1 MTIKTPDINAISG
14 VITDELLTEYD
25 EIQAVTQKEASISS
39 ISNIYQLLNK
49 GISGKEL
56 DYVNLAHTLLE
67 DEAGLN
73 NVPMGVSN
81 QSLEVLE
88 AESADLSLSRKDDT
102 NLAQGNK
109 WHPVPIWARRA
120 WKGRVMINTV
130 AVTTLLISQIRH

>member
-14 VITDELLTEYD
+14 GITDVLLAEYD
-25 EIQAVTQKEASISS
+25 EIKALTQKEASIPK
-39 ISNIYQLLNK
+39 IIYTYQLLNM
-49 GISGKEL
+49 GMSGKEL

-88 AESADLSLSRKDDT
+88 AVSADLSLSRKDNI
-102 NLAQGNK
+102 NLPQGNK
-109 WHPVPIWARRA
+109 
-120 WKGRVMINTV
+120 
-130 AVTTLLISQIRH
+130 